1 MTTKIIPEISDIQH
15 EMIAIRH
22 QLHQHPEIGFE
33 EFKTSELVANLL
45 TQWGYQVTRGLGGT
59 GVVAQLKNGNGPAIG
74 IRADMDALPIDEATK
89 LSHASQIKG
98 KMHACGHDGHTATLL
113 TTARYFAQHRH
124 FNGTINLIFQPAE
137 EGLSGGLA
145 MVEDGLFKKFPC
157 DYIFAFHNM
166 PKVEAG
172 KMAFI
177 DGPAMASSDSVT
189 IKVKGR
195 GGHGAM
201 PHLSIDPVVV
211 ASSIVMALQTIVSR
225 NANPLETAIITVGSF
240 QAGDANN
247 VIPDEAIL
255 KLTIRALDPSMQDLI
270 EKRVKEL
277 VTAQA
282 ASYGAEV
289 EIDYKRLYPMVIND
303 LQATELARNV
313 ALSFFGEAQ
322 IIPDFPKMTG
332 SEDFSFMLQQCKGAY
347 IFVGNGTEGHNGC
360 SLHNPKYDF
369 NDAILPVVASYWVK
383 LIESYLK

>member
-1 MTTKIIPEISDIQH
+1 MTTKILPEISNIQN

-22 QLHQHPEIGFE
+22 KLHQHPEIGFE

-45 TQWGYQVTRGLGGT
+45 TEWGYQVTRGIGGT

-74 IRADMDALPIDEATK
+74 IRADMDALPIDEATE
-89 LSHASQIKG
+89 LSHASQVKG

-113 TTARYFAQHRH
+113 TTARYFALHRN
-124 FNGTINLIFQPAE
+124 FNGTLNLIFQPAE

-145 MVEDGLFKKFPC
+145 MVEDGLFDKFPC

-172 KMAFI
+172 KMAFL
-177 DGPAMASSDSVT
+177 DGPAMASSDSVI

-240 QAGDANN
+240 QAGEANN

-255 KLTIRALDPSMQDLI
+255 KLTIRALNPDMQDLI
-270 EKRVKEL
+270 EKRVKAL

-303 LQATELARNV
+303 LQATEFARNV
-313 ALSFFGEAQ
+313 AISCFGEEQ
-322 IIPDFPKMTG
+322 IIPNFPKMTG
-332 SEDFSFMLQQCKGAY
+332 SEDFSFMLQQCKGSY
-347 IFVGNGTEGHNGC
+347 IFVGNGTDGANGC